1 VPEPLVKTVTVC
13 AIEVNPVPP
22 LATGNVPVTPVD
34 KGKPVALVNVPLCGV
49 PRIGVT
55 KVGLVANT
63 LLPVPV
69 LVTLTKPLE
78 ASVATALEAVRLVKI
93 GCALNDAIPPTYRFL
108 AIPTPPAVM
117 IEPVETLEES
127 VVKLDVNPWAK
138 VIRAV
143 VVVCPSLVMA
153 VVSPVAKS
161 LVKELNAE
169 DDMTVPATTG

>member
-1 VPEPLVKTVTVC
+1 MGE
-13 AIEVNPVPP
+13 
-22 LATGNVPVTPVD
+22 
-34 KGKPVALVNVPLCGV
+34 
-49 PRIGVT
+49 
-55 KVGLVANT
+55 VANT

-78 ASVATALEAVRLVKI
+78 ASVATALDAVRLVKI

-108 AIPTPPAVM
+108 AMPAPPAVM

-127 VVKLDVNPWAK
+127 VTRLEVMPWAK

-153 VVSPVAKS
+153 VVSPVARS
-161 LVKELNAE
+161 VVNALNA
-169 DDMTVPATTG
+169 DAVMTVPATTGWPVELIVNVPLPL

>member
-1 VPEPLVKTVTVC
+1 
-13 AIEVNPVPP
+13 
-22 LATGNVPVTPVD
+22 
-34 KGKPVALVNVPLCGV
+34 
-49 PRIGVT
+49 
-55 KVGLVANT
+55 VGEVANT

-78 ASVATALEAVRLVKI
+78 ASVATALDAVKLEKI
-93 GCALNDAIPPTYRFL
+93 GCALKVAIPPSVTAPATLAVVPTYKAL
-108 AIPTPPAVM
+108 AIPAPPAVM

-127 VVKLDVNPWAK
+127 VTRLEVRPWAK

-143 VVVCPSLVMA
+143 VVVCPSLVIA

-161 LVKELNAE
+161 LVNELNDE